1 MNKNIRLILPVYN
14 EQESI
19 EIFFYKLSKILKNIK
34 KYKFNIFFVVDK
46 STDRTEEIVSRIV
59 LKNKNL
65 CNGIF
70 LSKRY
75 GHQESLLAG
84 IHNSKSFDAVI
95 MMDVDFQHPMDCIHK
110 LLNQYEKGFNIV
122 NAVRTNNNFYSIVKK
137 FLNFFYYKLVIF
149 FGLSNLQ
156 QNSSDFRLIDQK
168 IIEIISNEFKE
179 RSFFLRGLLS
189 NIGFKRATV
198 YYQVDKRHYGVSK
211 YNLSRLFILGFDSVI
226 SFSNKP
232 LYIIF
237 VSGLFLF
244 IFFFCIS
251 IYFLLLYFTIGS
263 IPKGWTSLSLLV
275 IFFGSIQILFLGIIG
290 VYIAKIYYEVKKRP
304 NYIIEKRL

>member
-59 LKNKNL
+59 SKNKNL

-95 MMDVDFQHPMDCIHK
+95 MMDVDFQHPIDCIHK

-149 FGLSNLQ
+149 FGLPNLQ

-244 IFFFCIS
+244 IFFFFVS

-304 NYIIEKRL
+304 NYIIEKRF